1 MTLSSMVVS
10 RDWQEV
16 SVLECILGSLH
27 MEVAVES
34 APQRALERL
43 TKSKIDALIVDCDL
57 NGTGQFFREL
67 QKEAPRAA
75 TVPLVIMGSPQGKR
89 DMEGT
94 GAMFAFDKPISV
106 EQAVRTLS
114 AARNMILDGR
124 LRYHR
129 AGLEAPVTLLGRH
142 QKRGRGATY
151 QSKPGRTAGSSR
163 KWIRRRRS
171 FACGLRT
178 PRNQVWSEGRSRS
191 GMVRQTGKCW
201 HPLFEHDA
209 GNQKYIAALAGP
221 AVFCELGESSSQF
234 SVLSSQFSVLSSQ
247 FSVLSSQ
254 FSVLSSQFSVLSSQF
269 LVPGFQNAGSRQNKS
284 SQTAIHKGSL

>member
-27 MEVAVES
+27 MDVAVES
-34 APQRALERL
+34 EPQRALERI

-67 QKEAPRAA
+67 QREAPRANV
-75 TVPLVIMGSPQGKR
+75 VPLVIMGRPQGR
-89 DMEGT
+89 PDMEGT

-129 AGLEAPVTLLGRH
+129 AGLEVPVTLSGRR
-142 QKRGRGATY
+142 QKRVGAQLINLSQGGLQVRLENGFDAADLSRASFELPGTNFGVKADVEVAWADARGNV
-151 QSKPGRTAGSSR
+151 G
-163 KWIRRRRS
+163 IRFVKIASEMQHSLRVWLAQQY
-171 FACGLRT
+171 FA
-178 PRNQVWSEGRSRS
+178 N
-191 GMVRQTGKCW
+191 
-201 HPLFEHDA
+201 
-209 GNQKYIAALAGP
+209 
-221 AVFCELGESSSQF
+221 
-234 SVLSSQFSVLSSQ
+234 
-247 FSVLSSQ
+247 
-254 FSVLSSQFSVLSSQF
+254 
-269 LVPGFQNAGSRQNKS
+269 
-284 SQTAIHKGSL
+284 